1 MRLNLYECEYSY
13 KYKHDNKSVNRNR
26 FKPLFLWRPTQPQ
39 WWITGFTGNGYHTTA
54 DKLVVVGTIDFSG
67 KKEYYEAFKSSL
79 SKEKNEDKKKYI
91 LFDDDKK
98 DNEKKVWIVWWDK
111 NLNI

>member
-26 FKPLFLWRPTQPQ
+26 FKPLFSWRPTQPQ

-67 KKEYYEAFKSSL
+67 KKEYYKALKNSVIND
-79 SKEKNEDKKKYI
+79 SKLI
-91 LFDDDKK
+91 SFMLVDDDKK

-111 NLNI
+111 DLNI